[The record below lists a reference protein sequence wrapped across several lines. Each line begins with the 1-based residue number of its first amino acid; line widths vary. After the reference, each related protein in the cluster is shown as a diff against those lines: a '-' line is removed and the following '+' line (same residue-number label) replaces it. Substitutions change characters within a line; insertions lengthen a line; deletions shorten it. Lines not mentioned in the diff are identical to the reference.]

1 MSDSARLTWAL
12 ALSLLLHGLLVAGL
26 PSLWR
31 PSLDVSVPPL
41 IEVDMF
47 QPPAPAP
54 APAPAARPAPP
65 PAAAAPAPP
74 PITLPERQIVS
85 PSEHGEERVPEK
97 TRLLSDRDV
106 TVPEET
112 VKRGD
117 PAPGDPDAKSRPVV
131 AQEPKKAAPP
141 AAAPRRNLPPRAPAA
156 RAERAPRAAER
167 AALPGLEQLL
177 PQPGDF
183 ARHAPREPVPRA
195 VDPPAEQHAAIPRD
209 DLLRYGDPW
218 RRGGLSGATLDFLP
232 AIREGDITMLNT
244 KAEQFAPFVRRVAV
258 RVFENFRINLR
269 RSVDAG
275 RFDSSQEYAS
285 IEAVMDRQG
294 QLVSIEV
301 RERSTSGGLGTDRNL
316 QAAVRE
322 GFFDR
327 NPPSGAEAVD
337 GQIHFVFDAQVALS
351 LEPGRGLVG
360 YRAVF
365 RAGLL

>member
-12 ALSLLLHGLLVAGL
+12 ALSLLLHALLVVGL
-26 PSLWR
+26 PSLR
-31 PSLDVSVPPL
+31 GPSLEVPQL
-41 IEVDMF
+41 LEVDML
-47 QPPAPAP
+47 PAPV
-54 APAPAARPAPP
+54 RPAPP
-65 PAAAAPAPP
+65 AAKPGPPAAPAAPAPP
-74 PITLPERQIVS
+74 PVTLPERQIVS
-85 PSEHGEERVPEK
+85 PPEHGEERVPEN

-117 PAPGDPDAKSRPVV
+117 PAPGDPEARLRAV
-131 AQEPKKAAPP
+131 APEQPQKPAPAPRQAAPP
-141 AAAPRRNLPPRAPAA
+141 KPPRVARADRPPRAP
-156 RAERAPRAAER
+156 ER
-167 AALPGLEQLL
+167 AALPRLDQLL

-183 ARHAPREPVPRA
+183 ARDLPAGPAPAETA
-195 VDPPAEQHAAIPRD
+195 PAPEQHAAIPRN

-285 IEAVMDRQG
+285 IEAVMDRNG

-301 RERSTSGGLGTDRNL
+301 RDRSTSGGLGTDRNL

-327 NPPSGAEAVD
+327 NPPSGAEAMD
-337 GQIHFVFDAQVALS
+337 GRIHFVFDAQVALS
-351 LEPGRGLVG
+351 LEAGRGLVG
-360 YRAVF
+360 YRALF